1 MRQIRRGLALTGQ
14 SWRVLR
20 AHRELTVF
28 PLVGAVCIFML
39 AGPVFVPGAYL
50 ADRGDTVPGVALIA
64 AATYLASFLTTFFGV
79 ALAAAADKALRG
91 EDPSVRDGLRLA
103 RTRLGPIAGWAL
115 VTATVSMVIRAVE
128 SQRGIGQ
135 IVSAVLGAAWGVISF
150 LVIPLVALEGIGP
163 IEGLKRSAGLFK
175 QHWGGQLTGM
185 AAVGIGV
192 FFIGVLPSLA
202 LLAGGVAVL
211 SSGGSAGVGGGAV
224 LVGLGAVGFGIS
236 MLVGTSL
243 RQVFAVA
250 LYRYTLD
257 GQTPAGFSAADLE
270 GAVRT
275 R

>member
-1 MRQIRRGLALTGQ
+1 MSQIRRGLALTGQ

-28 PLVGAVCIFML
+28 PLVGAVCILLL

-50 ADRGDTVPGVALIA
+50 ADRGDTAPAVALIA
-64 AATYLASFLTTFFGV
+64 LATYIASFLTTFFGV

-91 EDPSVRDGLRLA
+91 EDPSVRDGIRVARLRLGA
-103 RTRLGPIAGWAL
+103 IAGWAL
-115 VTATVSMVIRAVE
+115 VTATVSLIIRVLE
-128 SQRGIGQ
+128 QRAGIGRL
-135 IVSAVLGAAWGVISF
+135 VSSVLGAAWGVISF

-202 LLAGGVAVL
+202 LLVGGVAVL
-211 SSGGSAGVGGGAV
+211 SSGGSAGTGGGAV
-224 LVGLGAVGFGIS
+224 MVGLGALGFGIS
-236 MLVGTSL
+236 MLVGTAL

-257 GQTPAGFSAADLE
+257 GQPPAGFSAADLE
-270 GAVRT
+270 GAVRS